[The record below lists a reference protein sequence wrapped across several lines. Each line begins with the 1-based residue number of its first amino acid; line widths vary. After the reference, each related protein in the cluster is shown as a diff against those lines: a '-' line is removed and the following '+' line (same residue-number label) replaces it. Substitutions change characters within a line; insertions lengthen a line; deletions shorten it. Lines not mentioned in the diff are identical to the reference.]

1 VPRRGTIVRVK
12 LVIDAL
18 AACGGLATTAELA
31 ARGVERQQ
39 LDIAVMYSRVVRVR
53 KGLWA
58 TLDLAPAAL
67 PALRAGGRLACVSA
81 LVFLGE
87 IEDAGFPLHLA
98 APLGVTSWHP
108 RRHRGA
114 VVRHWSRRAL
124 PGDRLAVSAET
135 AWAQFALC
143 RAVAGRDVRLRRTDS
158 L

>member
-1 VPRRGTIVRVK
+1 VVPVPVRVEVVEGEADRSGAATVEPPYR
-12 LVIDAL
+12 LPSL
-18 AACGGLATTAELA
+18 AFGTRYLY
-31 ARGVERQQ
+31 R
-39 LDIAVMYSRVVRVR
+39 RVLRVK

-58 TLDLAPAAL
+58 VPGFAPEAL

-87 IEDAGFPLHLA
+87 IDDAGFELHLA

-108 RRHRGA
+108 HRRSRD
-114 VVRHWSRRAL
+114 VVRHWSRSPL
-124 PGDRLAVSAET
+124 PGNRLAVDSDT

-143 RAVAGRDVRLRRTDS
+143 RAVAGRDVQLRRTDS

>member
-1 VPRRGTIVRVK
+1 MQ
-12 LVIDAL
+12 LVVDAIR
-18 AACGGLATTAELA
+18 ACGGLATTAELA

-39 LDIAVMYSRVVRVR
+39 LDIAVMYRRVLRIR

-58 TLDLAPAAL
+58 TLDFTPAAL

-81 LVFLGE
+81 LVFHGE
-87 IEDAGFPLHLA
+87 IEDAGFDLHLA

-108 RRHRGA
+108 RREREE

-143 RAVAGRDVRLRRTDS
+143 RAVAGGDVRLRRTDS

>member
-1 VPRRGTIVRVK
+1 VQF
-12 LVIDAL
+12 VINAITE
-18 AACGGLATTAELA
+18 CGGLATTSELV
-31 ARGVERQQ
+31 ARGVDRQQ
-39 LDIAVMYSRVVRVR
+39 LDIAVMYRRVLRVR

-58 TLDLAPAAL
+58 TLDFSPAAL

-81 LVFLGE
+81 LVFYGA
-87 IEDAGFPLHLA
+87 IEDAGFDLHVS

-108 RRHRGA
+108 ARQRRV